1 LSMNIPSPSPIV
13 FPAAPEKTFPH
24 LWIKRLLLAS
34 PSVDDGKMEAH
45 FSPYNADTREIGP
58 SAFDIEFTT
67 EELWT
72 AIAEVPEVAAA
83 YAAILDSVAPMIAW
97 LSNRNQN
104 L

>member
-1 LSMNIPSPSPIV
+1 MNIPSPNPVI

-34 PSVDDGKMEAH
+34 DSVDDGKMEAH
-45 FSPYNADTREIGP
+45 FAPYNAITREIGP
-58 SAFDIEFTT
+58 SAFDTTFTT
-67 EELWT
+67 DELWA

-83 YAAILDSVAPMIAW
+83 YAAILESVGPMQTW
-97 LSNRNQN
+97 LANRNQPI